1 MLPEKKDL
9 LLVSTGWFKLP
20 FVKMHKIVALSAPK
34 RVFVVLV
41 MPVGVCVGQR
51 FPPPEL
57 STCSCVS
64 LRWRFCLLLM
74 WKSLHT
80 LIFNSFFF
88 EASDC
93 RVKNKPQ
100 LISSTECHWAF
111 AVCLG
116 FNTCIFVVWKNFLC
130 CFVWRVHHKVRQHL
144 VKCVISFKELE
155 VATS

>member
-1 MLPEKKDL
+1 MVQAAVRRNAQDCSLVGTKKGL
-9 LLVSTGWFKLP
+9 CG
-20 FVKMHKIVALSAPK
+20 
-34 RVFVVLV
+34 
-41 MPVGVCVGQR
+41 VGYASGCVCWTV

-64 LRWRFCLLLM
+64 LRWRFCLLSM
-74 WKSLHT
+74 WKSLH
-80 LIFNSFFF
+80 IFVSNSFFF

-111 AVCLG
+111 VVCLG
-116 FNTCIFVVWKNFLC
+116 FNTCIFVVWTDFLC
-130 CFVWRVHHKVRQHL
+130 CFVWRVQHKVRQHL
-144 VKCVISFKELE
+144 VKSVIGFKELE